1 MSEESLKPAPC
12 QLCKDLEM
20 NSGYL
25 PKIVCAEVLPD
36 GFSLKVECAWC
47 HCCGPVAINE
57 EAAVLLWNQMQ
68 HPNALSAALAR
79 NKELEICIHLGR
91 KLYFIGLAEGEA
103 AQTGGYEA
111 AKEEERLEQKANEIA
126 NALEDIVPHIVGF
139 DVDVALA
146 ALKEDPGPVGTNS
159 EQGPGAP
166 EGSEEG

>member
-1 MSEESLKPAPC
+1 MSEEVKPELLPC
-12 QLCKDLEM
+12 PFCACEAWVHS
-20 NSGYL
+20 N
-25 PKIVCAEVLPD
+25 PKAFAGHPGLRL
-36 GFSLKVECAWC
+36 GHRVECEGTCHAMTCWWHDKENAIKAWNVRA
-47 HCCGPVAINE
+47 HDP
-57 EAAVLLWNQMQ
+57 
-68 HPNALSAALAR
+68 ALSAALAR
-79 NKELEICIHLGR
+79 NKKLEICIHLGR

-159 EQGPGAP
+159 EQGPSAP
-166 EGSEEG
+166 EGT